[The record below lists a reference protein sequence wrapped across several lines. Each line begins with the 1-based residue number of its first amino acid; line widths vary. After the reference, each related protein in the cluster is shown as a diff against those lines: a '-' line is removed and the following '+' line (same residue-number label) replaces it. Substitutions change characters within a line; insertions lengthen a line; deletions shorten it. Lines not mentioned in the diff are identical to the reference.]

1 MKNLTGFLSSVLG
14 VFICLNSMAQTNTNS
29 LQFNGVSD
37 YVNLASNSLYNMDT
51 NSFTYQFYFKINNV
65 SNLTTTHYQML
76 WAKGASMEINHNGYF
91 MDARNNSGNNIAHVV
106 IGSNNIKVHANSS
119 TIIQDSIWYNM
130 AVVVDRQTN
139 ELKLYINGIL
149 EQSLSIT
156 NIGSLDNDWP
166 VQIGRYK
173 WEGSGNIDHYLNGNI
188 DEIATWN
195 YALTTQEIQ
204 QYMLCPPDANESG
217 LIGFWNMEEGTGETI
232 TDQSVNNNT
241 GYLNGGTWS
250 TDVAP
255 YYCCTSNLITT
266 EPDDE
271 TVMVGDDAH
280 FGVSTS
286 NANVSY
292 QWQGDSGFGFTNL
305 TNAGQFSGVN
315 TDYLTVSSI
324 TSSQNNWLF
333 RCLISEN
340 PYCIDTSK
348 QAKLFVNT
356 TSTGNINSGTLVQI
370 SPNPSSDYIT
380 INFDKTFNGRI
391 LISDMI
397 GSVLMNRIYRSN
409 NINIDLK
416 QLNVNGVYIITI
428 IDFYTNTIS
437 YHNIIYQK

>member
-1 MKNLTGFLSSVLG
+1 
-14 VFICLNSMAQTNTNS
+14 
-29 LQFNGVSD
+29 
-37 YVNLASNSLYNMDT
+37 
-51 NSFTYQFYFKINNV
+51 
-65 SNLTTTHYQML
+65 
-76 WAKGASMEINHNGYF
+76 
-91 MDARNNSGNNIAHVV
+91 
-106 IGSNNIKVHANSS
+106 
-119 TIIQDSIWYNM
+119 
-130 AVVVDRQTN
+130 
-139 ELKLYINGIL
+139 
-149 EQSLSIT
+149 
-156 NIGSLDNDWP
+156 
-166 VQIGRYK
+166 
-173 WEGSGNIDHYLNGNI
+173 
-188 DEIATWN
+188 
-195 YALTTQEIQ
+195 
-204 QYMLCPPDANESG
+204 
-217 LIGFWNMEEGTGETI
+217 MEEGTGVTT
-232 TDQSVNNNT
+232 TDQSSNNT
-241 GYLNGGTWS
+241 GYLFGSNWS
-250 TDVAP
+250 TDTPP

-380 INFDKTFNGRI
+380 ISFDIIFNGRI
-391 LISDMI
+391 LISDVI
-397 GSVLMNRIYRSN
+397 GRILMDRGYKSN
-409 NINIDLK
+409 KIIIDLK
-416 QLNVNGVYIITI
+416 QLLVNGVYTITI
-428 IDFYTNTIS
+428 FDFDTNTIS